1 MSNLKLAVRS
11 MFRERAVTVVALS
24 FFAIGIAA
32 NSTIFSLVQAVEFP
46 KLMYP
51 DPYRIVFLESHDTIR
66 NLGPLPVS
74 SPDAVDIAASSRSF
88 ELPSLTADQSSI
100 LREVEP
106 ARRVGGR
113 RVPHTFFEVLRVPPA
128 LGRVLNATDGP
139 EALVMSASL
148 WRSTFGADPS
158 VVGRAIRLDGGT
170 VTVIGVMPEG
180 FDEDAD
186 FWAGWRGAGA
196 TAPRDDRQY
205 TMFARLAPGVSVDAA
220 TRELADLST
229 RLAADHPTT
238 NKGWVTYPMQLH
250 RLHGRDSR
258 GTFFML
264 QGAVGFVL
272 LIACAN
278 ISNLLLARGTR
289 RQHEMAVRLSLG
301 ATRPQLL
308 RLLLT
313 ESVVL
318 SLTGGALGAILSLWG
333 VRLARAVGGF
343 PEEIQPSVNL
353 LVLAFT
359 AGVAMLTGI
368 ISGLI
373 PALRMSRV
381 APERVLRA
389 EGGRSATASGG
400 RLRTALVAIQVAS
413 AIALAT
419 GGALMLQ
426 SLTHRLRVDLGFK
439 TEGAVRA
446 DVSLAGQR
454 YQSPE
459 GTIAGTDAILTNLKG
474 QPDVSAAG
482 FVTWALPTRAG
493 AQRTFSAPA
502 HGTTAI
508 NPAVEAVTPEYF
520 EAMQMPTRRGRTF
533 SGADRAGTAPV
544 TVINDELAR
553 QLWAGRDPVGESLK
567 LGALTEAAPTV
578 TVVGVVGTIRRSAM
592 HDRAVAR
599 AYLPFGQYPNTS
611 GAPLQVIVRGRG
623 DEGLLPAALN
633 RSLVAADSA
642 LFAENVRT
650 LSADVARFVEPIR
663 LITVLLTIF
672 AALGLLLAALGV
684 FGTMTYN
691 VSQRSRE
698 LAIRSALGA
707 SRGELTRMVIRNGL
721 LVTMA
726 GVVPGIVIALFATR
740 ALRSF
745 LYGVSP
751 NDPWTIG
758 GVVAVLMGVSVL
770 ASYRPAA
777 SAGSVDPMK
786 VLRRD

>member
-1 MSNLKLAVRS
+1 MTNLKLALRS
-11 MFRERAVTVVALS
+11 MVRERSVTVVALS

-46 KLMYP
+46 RLMYP
-51 DPYRIVFLESHDTIR
+51 DPYRIVFLESGNTIR
-66 NLGPLPVS
+66 NLDGMPVAA
-74 SPDAVDIAASSRSF
+74 PDAVDIAAASRSL
-88 ELPSLTADQSSI
+88 ELPSLTGDQSSI

-106 ARRVGGR
+106 ARRIAGR
-113 RVPHTFFEVLRVPPA
+113 RVTHTFFEVMRVPPA

-139 EALVMSASL
+139 EAFVMSAGL
-148 WRSTFGADPS
+148 WRSVFGADPT
-158 VVGRAIRLDGGT
+158 VVGRAIRIDGGS
-170 VTVIGVMPEG
+170 VTVIGVMPDG

-186 FWAGWRGAGA
+186 FWTGWRGAGPA
-196 TAPRDDRQY
+196 APRDDRQY
-205 TMFARLAPGVSVDAA
+205 TMFARLAPGVSLDAA
-220 TRELADLST
+220 TREVTDIST
-229 RLAADHPTT
+229 RLAADHPAT
-238 NKGWVTYPMQLH
+238 NNGWVTYPIPLP

-258 GTFFML
+258 GTFFLL

-301 ATRPQLL
+301 ATRRRLL
-308 RLLLT
+308 KLLLT

-318 SLTGGALGAILSLWG
+318 SLTGGALGAVLTLWG
-333 VRLARAVGGF
+333 VRFARAVGGF
-343 PEEIQPSVNL
+343 PDVIQPSVNL

-368 ISGLI
+368 LSGLI

-381 APERVLRA
+381 APERVLRT
-389 EGGRSATASGG
+389 EGVRSASISGG
-400 RLRTALVAIQVAS
+400 RIRTALVAIQVAS

-419 GGALMLQ
+419 GGVLMLQ
-426 SLTHRLRVDLGFK
+426 TLTHRLRVDLGFN
-439 TEGAVRA
+439 TQGAVRA

-459 GTIAGTDAILTNLKG
+459 SIVAGTDAILTNLKG

-502 HGTTAI
+502 QGTTAI

-520 EAMQMPTRRGRTF
+520 DAMQMPTRRGRTF

-544 TVINDELAR
+544 AVINDELAR
-553 QLWAGRDPVGESLK
+553 QLWPDRDPVGESLK
-567 LGALTEAAPTV
+567 LGSLTEAAPTV

-592 HDRAVAR
+592 HDRPVAR
-599 AYLPFGQYPNTS
+599 TYVPFAQYPNTS
-611 GAPLQVIVRGRG
+611 LQLIVRGRG

-633 RSLVAADSA
+633 RSLVAADA
-642 LFAENVRT
+642 TLFPENVRT

-751 NDPWTIG
+751 NDPWTIA
-758 GVVAVLMGVSVL
+758 GVVAVLMGVSLL

-777 SAGSVDPMK
+777 SAASVDPMA
-786 VLRRD
+786 VLRRE